1 MSSLPPL
8 HIKDFY
14 DSEGNLRYEK
24 VYEYLNS
31 LFGATKANKT
41 ASITLKLPSL
51 AIPAIYE
58 QPTQNVSFDKN
69 NLDPNIRPFTL
80 YYFFNARKGKT
91 HSIYP
96 PVGEPPIIIDDFDS
110 SGRFVFIVPYYL
122 GSGISDVILFHRQ
135 SSKSFLRRDGGFS
148 WSSSNPTPLSERFA
162 TKGTTGKGLFVGGK
176 LCRQYKAMYPLNPMS
191 RTLNYSRMGF
201 QT

>member
-31 LFGATKANKT
+31 LFGATKQNKT
-41 ASITLKLPSL
+41 ASIRLKLPSL
-51 AIPAIYE
+51 AIPAIFE
-58 QPTQNVSFDKN
+58 QPTQNVSFNKD
-69 NLDPNIRPFTL
+69 NLDPNIQPFTL
-80 YYFFNARKGKT
+80 YYFFNERKGIT
-91 HSIYP
+91 HIISSGATGSIRINDY
-96 PVGEPPIIIDDFDS
+96 DS

-135 SSKSFLRRDGGFS
+135 SSKSFLRRDAGFS
-148 WSSSNPTPLSERFA
+148 WGSSNPLPLSERFA
-162 TKGTTGKGLFVGGK
+162 TKGITGNVFVVGGK
-176 LCRQYKAMYPLNPMS
+176 VFRQYKAMYPLNPMS
-191 RTLNYSRMGF
+191 RTLNYSRVGF